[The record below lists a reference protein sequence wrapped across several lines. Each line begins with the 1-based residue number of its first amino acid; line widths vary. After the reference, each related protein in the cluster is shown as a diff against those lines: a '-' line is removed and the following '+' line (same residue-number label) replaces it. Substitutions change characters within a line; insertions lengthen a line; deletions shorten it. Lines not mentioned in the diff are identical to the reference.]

1 MVSTSTP
8 GRFFPPPPRF
18 AHIEGIR
25 GVIILDKD
33 GHPIQS
39 DLDAE
44 TTANVA
50 VQILPLLNGARGVID
65 ALQEGGLQF
74 LRLETNKGEVLV
86 APDDAGLILI
96 VLKSREAPV
105 LK

>member
-8 GRFFPPPPRF
+8 GRFFPPPFRF
-18 AHIEGIR
+18 ARIEGVR
-25 GVIILDKD
+25 GVIILDKE

-50 VQILPLLNGARGVID
+50 MQILSLLSRARGVID
-65 ALQEGGLQF
+65 ALHDGGLKF
-74 LRLETNKGEVLV
+74 LRLETNKGEVMV

-96 VLKSREAPV
+96 VLKSREAPAF
-105 LK
+105 